1 MAEKKVTFNDI
12 AKYTGFSKTTIS
24 RYFNNPESV
33 TLENQEIIA
42 QALKDL
48 NYQENKLAKVLANGN
63 SEFIGLII
71 PNLFLHYYSEILN
84 QLLLTYKEY
93 GYKFLVFSGTGD
105 EETERKYIQELL
117 AYKIEGLIIL
127 SHTIPSAELA
137 AYNIPIVGIEREDV
151 HINSV
156 NTDNYL
162 GATQATSLLV
172 RNECDIMIHINSES
186 PKNVPSYKRITAF
199 KDVCKENNKDY
210 KLYLQPLGDNYR
222 ETYDIIYN
230 IFEDI
235 EKHYPTQK
243 KGIFISNDTYANILL
258 NIIIRKYGTLPGHYR
273 IVGFDGSPIAEDA
286 IIPITT
292 IGQQIDL
299 IAKNAMDILV
309 LEMNERKKRKPN
321 LPKHPTHKMIT
332 PVLIRRETT
341 DE

>member
-33 TLENQEIIA
+33 TLENQEKIA
-42 QALKDL
+42 QALRDL

-71 PNLFLHYYSEILN
+71 PNLYLHYYSEMLN

-105 EETERKYIQELL
+105 EETERQYMQELL

-127 SHTIPSAELA
+127 SHTIPSSELA
-137 AYNIPIVGIEREDV
+137 GYGIPIVGIEREDTY
-151 HINSV
+151 INSV

-162 GATQATSLLV
+162 GATQATSILV
-172 RNECDIMIHINSES
+172 RNGCDVLIHINSVTPETT
-186 PKNVPSYKRITAF
+186 PSYKRIVAF
-199 KDVCKENNKDY
+199 QDVCEQNKKDY
-210 KLYLQPLGDNYR
+210 KLYLQPLGDHYT
-222 ETYDIIYN
+222 ETYDILSRIV
-230 IFEDI
+230 EDI
-235 EKHYPTQK
+235 EVNYPNQK

-273 IVGFDGSPIAEDA
+273 IVGFDGSPIAQDA
-286 IIPITT
+286 VIPITT
-292 IGQQIDL
+292 IGQQIDK

-309 LEMNERKKRKPN
+309 SEMTERKKRRPN
-321 LPKHPTHKMIT
+321 LPNQPIHRMVT
-332 PVLIRRETT
+332 PVMIRRETT
-341 DE
+341 DA